1 MTFWTAAVLIVLICA
16 IASVFRKPRKGLGHD
31 ERTDSR
37 REAALEREL
46 TELRER
52 VRVLERIA
60 TDDTPGRRLSDQI
73 ERLRDDQA

>member
-16 IASVFRKPRKGLGHD
+16 IASVFRKPRRDL
-31 ERTDSR
+31 DSAEGVPSQ
-37 REAALEREL
+37 RETELQREL

-60 TDDTPGRRLSDQI
+60 TDDTQGRRLSDQI
-73 ERLRDDQA
+73 ERLRED